1 MMVDDALCCCFLIPL
16 GELYFEFP
24 WTPPFP
30 TLETHPTR
38 RRWHAKTGNKEEEE
52 EEEEEEEK
60 EGYFYYYY
68 PSIMII
74 HGYYHCHHHHA

>member
-52 EEEEEEEK
+52 EEEEEK